1 MQFFL
6 SSPPAAMNILVENN
20 TDQPVLW
27 INSFE
32 ETIVVIL
39 YNDKKS
45 LVRASRL
52 SPQDSI
58 YVPPG
63 YFLERLD

>member
-6 SSPPAAMNILVENN
+6 SSPTAMNILFANN

-27 INSFE
+27 VNSFE

-45 LVRASRL
+45 PVRASRL

-58 YVPPG
+58 SVPPG